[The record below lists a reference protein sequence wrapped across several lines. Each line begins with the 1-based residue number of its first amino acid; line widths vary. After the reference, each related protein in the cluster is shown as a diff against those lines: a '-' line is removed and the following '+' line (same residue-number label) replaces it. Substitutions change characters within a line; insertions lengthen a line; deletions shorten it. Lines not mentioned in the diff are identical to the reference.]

1 MIDGATTARDVV
13 LVTVALIGGYLV
25 GSIPTGRLGGRDA
38 GPGWAFLAATATFA
52 TGVVPVAVAIV
63 TWSWGIGWV
72 AGLGTVLGA
81 CWPKFGRATGGAA
94 RDTTGTGVATL
105 GGAAF
110 ALAPLA
116 GSISLVLAL
125 IVVAV
130 ALVAGRDARGLA
142 GVVGFGTF
150 PALFLAQHQD
160 LARLGAVLVLYLVV
174 LVRSVT
180 ARDR

>member
-1 MIDGATTARDVV
+1 VIDGTTAARDVV
-13 LVTVALIGGYLV
+13 LVAVALLGGYLI

-38 GPGWAFLAATATFA
+38 GPGWAFLAVTAALA
-52 TGVVPVAVAIV
+52 TGVVPVAVGIV

-72 AGLGTVLGA
+72 AGLGAVFGA
-81 CWPKFGRATGGAA
+81 CWPRFGRATGGA
-94 RDTTGTGVATL
+94 GLATL

-110 ALAPLA
+110 ALAPAA
-116 GSISLVLAL
+116 GSVSLLLAL
-125 IVVAV
+125 VVLGV
-130 ALVAGRDARGLA
+130 GRVLRRDTRDLA

-150 PALFLAQHQD
+150 PALFLVVEQD
-160 LARLGAVLVLYLVV
+160 LARLCALLGLYLVV

>member
-1 MIDGATTARDVV
+1 MIDGATAARDVV
-13 LVTVALIGGYLV
+13 LVTIALVGGYLV

-38 GPGWAFLAATATFA
+38 GPGWAFLALTAAVA
-52 TGVVPVAVAIV
+52 TGVVPVAVGIV

-72 AGLGTVLGA
+72 AGLGAVLGA
-81 CWPKFGRATGGAA
+81 CWPGLGRTGGDA
-94 RDTTGTGVATL
+94 RDTTTTGLATL

-116 GSISLVLAL
+116 GAISLVLAL
-125 IVVAV
+125 V
-130 ALVAGRDARGLA
+130 ALAVGRVAKRDARGLA

-150 PALFLAQHQD
+150 PALFLAQHHD
-160 LARLGAVLVLYLVV
+160 LGRLGALLVLYLVV